1 MKIGILITGH
11 IPEQLSDDFGNYGDM
26 FESLLQDED
35 FTFAQYTVLEN
46 KFPNLG
52 DCDGYIITGSKYGV
66 YENLEWIQKLETFI
80 RKCFNANIPIAGFCF
95 GHQIMAQAMGG
106 VVKKFPGGWDVGR
119 KVYNLV
125 SNLKKETISVMAW
138 HQDQVIE
145 KPKSSKLIASSD
157 FCQIAGLVYGKTGLS
172 LQSHPE
178 YNSSFLKGLMC
189 ARGALLSKKEKSCFY
204 ENINLPLST
213 DRVTNL
219 IKDFFK
225 FHRPFNE
232 GKNNG

>member
-11 IPEQLSDDFGNYGDM
+11 LPEQLADDFGNYGDM
-26 FESLLQDED
+26 FESLLQDEG
-35 FTFAQYTVLEN
+35 FTFAKYTVLEN
-46 KFPNLG
+46 HFPNLY

-66 YENLEWIQKLETFI
+66 YENLEWIPKLEKFI
-80 RKCFNANIPIAGFCF
+80 RNCFKTNTPIAGFCF

-106 VVKKFPGGWDVGR
+106 VVEKFSGGWDVGR
-119 KVYNLV
+119 KSYNLV
-125 SNLKKETISVMAW
+125 GSEKNETISVMAW
-138 HQDQVIE
+138 HQDQVIK

-189 ARGALLSKKEKSCFY
+189 ARGALLSKEEKNGFY
-204 ENINLPLST
+204 ENINLPL
-213 DRVTNL
+213 
-219 IKDFFK
+219 
-225 FHRPFNE
+225 
-232 GKNNG
+232 

>member
-11 IPEQLSDDFGNYGDM
+11 LPEKLADDFGNYGDM
-26 FESLLQDED
+26 FESLLQDEG
-35 FTFAQYTVLEN
+35 FTFAKYTVLEN
-46 KFPNLG
+46 HFPKLD

-66 YENLEWIQKLETFI
+66 YENLEWIPKLEKFI
-80 RKCFNANIPIAGFCF
+80 RNCFKTNTPIAGFCF

-106 VVKKFPGGWDVGR
+106 VVEKFSGGWDVGR
-119 KVYNLV
+119 KSYNLV
-125 SNLKKETISVMAW
+125 GSEKNETISVMAW
-138 HQDQVIE
+138 HQDQVIK

-189 ARGALLSKKEKSCFY
+189 ARGALLSKEEKNGFY

-213 DRVTNL
+213 DKVTIM

-225 FHRPFNE
+225 ASNKIM
-232 GKNNG
+232 KNING